1 MEVVAGRFLLAA
13 DIFVWELGDFGYDFV
28 VLRYFFV
35 SEVLCL

>member
-1 MEVVAGRFLLAA
+1 VEVVAGRFLLAA
-13 DIFVWELGDFGYDFV
+13 DIFVWELDFGYDLV